1 MNMAP
6 LGKRST
12 FKGQDIL
19 SISQFSREG
28 LETVFRTASAMAEIV
43 DKRGTSDLLRD
54 KLLCTIFYEPS
65 TRTNMSFQAAMQ
77 RLGGRVITIA
87 DVSTSSVAK
96 GETLADTLRTLESYC
111 DVIVLRLPEAPAL
124 YEGAE
129 AIQIPLINAG
139 NGADEHP
146 TQALLDMYTI
156 QRELGRIKNLKI
168 GMLGDLKHGRTVHSL
183 SLCAALFDNELHFI
197 SPEDLRMPSPLLE
210 KLNGIPV
217 RYHEHT
223 DIHEILAELDVLYV
237 TRIQRERFPASD
249 LSVYERL
256 KGSYTVDSA
265 MLLAA
270 KPSLRILHP
279 LPRVDEIA
287 REVDSDPRAA
297 YFRQVRYGMFVRMA
311 LFALLFGRARS

>member
-1 MNMAP
+1 MAP
-6 LGKRST
+6 FGKSST
-12 FKGQDIL
+12 FKGKDIL
-19 SISQFSREG
+19 SVNQFSREG
-28 LETVFRTASAMAEIV
+28 LETVFRVASDMAEIV
-43 DKRGTSDLLRD
+43 NKRGTSDLLRD

-77 RLGGRVITIA
+77 RLGGRIITIA

-96 GETLADTLRTLESYC
+96 GETLSDTLRTLESYC
-111 DVIVLRLPEAPAL
+111 DVIVLRLPEAQAL

-139 NGADEHP
+139 NGSDEHP

-156 QRELGRIKNLKI
+156 QQEVGRISNLKI

-183 SLCAALFDNELHFI
+183 ALCAALFDNELHFI
-197 SPEDLRMPSPLLE
+197 SPEDLRMPSTVLE
-210 KLNGIPV
+210 KLNGFPARYYSHSDV
-217 RYHEHT
+217 R
-223 DIHEILAELDVLYV
+223 EILPELDVLYV
-237 TRIQRERFPASD
+237 TRIQKERFPASD

-256 KGSYTVDSA
+256 KGSYTVDSL

-297 YFRQVRYGMFVRMA
+297 YFRQVRYGMFIRMA
-311 LFALLFGRARS
+311 LFALLFGRSRS